1 MKREFDWRDV
11 WTPPFRKDPGGYCAY
26 IWDSEGHMC
35 FSFMSDDYELYE
47 RIVKLLNGDT
57 SAVPFKHVKNDDESI
72 YVTDDENGA
81 NFIPVLLVRG
91 WGHLT
96 GQGALRMKEKDAK
109 AFQKLLVEH
118 CVKLLKHKEE

>member
-1 MKREFDWRDV
+1 M
-11 WTPPFRKDPGGYCAY
+11 PGDMHARGQ
-26 IWDSEGHMC
+26 
-35 FSFMSDDYELYE
+35 
-47 RIVKLLNGDT
+47 
-57 SAVPFKHVKNDDESI
+57 VPDI
-72 YVTDDENGA
+72 Y
-81 NFIPVLLVRG
+81 G